1 MKQNVEKG
9 ERKVKCEAC
18 SVKGSFIICPF
29 AAFVPTE
36 GVFGSLPNLLEMKA
50 QLPNHKR
57 QKRTWNERIFP
68 VLILGLQTERWPGD
82 QLQ

>member
-1 MKQNVEKG
+1 MKQNVAKG

-18 SVKGSFIICPF
+18 SVKGSFTICPL
-29 AAFVPTE
+29 AASVSTE

-57 QKRTWNERIFP
+57 QKRTWQERIFP
-68 VLILGLQTERWPGD
+68 VLMLGLQTERGSGD
-82 QLQ
+82 